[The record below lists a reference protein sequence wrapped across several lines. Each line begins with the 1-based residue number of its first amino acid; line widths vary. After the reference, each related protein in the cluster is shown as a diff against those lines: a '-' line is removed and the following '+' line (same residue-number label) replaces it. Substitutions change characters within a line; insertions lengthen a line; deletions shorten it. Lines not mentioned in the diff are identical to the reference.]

1 MKVTPKS
8 NTEKLPRKLL
18 APRFWLTWLGV
29 AAFWGITQLPRPLR
43 QSLGKFAGTI
53 AWRRN
58 KKRRDIVDVNLAMC
72 FPDWSKAERN
82 LMNKRHFQVMGRSLL
97 DLGLIWFA
105 SDERLLRFI
114 DIEGWEHIEAAK
126 AAGRNLIVHV
136 AHSGGLE
143 FGAMAI
149 GSLNPGIGLY
159 KAARNEV
166 VDWWVAR
173 GRRRFGNSVFERDDG
188 VMAFVRVIKNGELLY
203 ALTDEDYGKDASIFA
218 PFFGQDK
225 ASLPM
230 VGRLAEISNAA
241 VFPVM
246 TYYNEKRHRYLTK
259 VFPALTDFPI
269 GDQFEDTV
277 RLNQSLEHMIRLAP
291 EEYMWTLRIFLT
303 RPDGARI
310 YHY

>member
-1 MKVTPKS
+1 MEISPKTI
-8 NTEKLPRKLL
+8 TEKLPQKLL
-18 APRFWLTWLGV
+18 SPRFWPTWLGV
-29 AAFWGITQLPRPLR
+29 AAFWGITQLPRPIR

-58 KKRRDIVDVNLAMC
+58 KKRRGIVDVNLAMC
-72 FPDWSKAERN
+72 FPEWSPEKRVA
-82 LMNKRHFQVMGRSLL
+82 MNKRHFQVMGRSML
-97 DLGLIWFA
+97 DMGIIWFS
-105 SDERLLRFI
+105 SDKRLLRSTEL
-114 DIEGWEHIEAAK
+114 EGWEHIEAAK
-126 AAGRNLIVHV
+126 VAGQNIILNV
-136 AHSGGLE
+136 AHSAGLD

-149 GSLNPGIGLY
+149 GSRLPGVGPY

-173 GRRRFGNSVFERDDG
+173 GRRRFGNKIFERGDG
-188 VMAFVRVIKNGELLY
+188 MIAYTRAVRNGVLLY
-203 ALTDEDYGKDASIFA
+203 VLADEDYGKDASVFV

-230 VGRLAEISNAA
+230 VGRLAKISNAA

-246 TYYNEKRHRYLTK
+246 TYYSEKSKCYLTK
-259 VFPALTDFPI
+259 IFPAITDFPI
-269 GDQFEDTV
+269 GDKFEDTA
-277 RLNQSLEHMIRLAP
+277 RLNQSLEQMIRLAP